1 MDSIQP
7 ICVYCGRRE
16 KETDDHVPPKSFYP
30 KPRPSDLIT
39 VPACLQCNQDAGKDE
54 EFFLATFM
62 FSEAGITKAGN
73 LLWSEKL
80 RRMYEKNLGLKRK
93 IADNLERSDIM
104 TPAGIFLGR
113 KMTIKTDEARFERV
127 ANKIVKGLY
136 YFEYKE
142 TMPANTKLMTLFLR
156 NQEHFDA
163 AKKVVDELRPGSR
176 KWPGI
181 FEYKYNRMVKS
192 ISESIWLLLFWD
204 YATFWSFSYQE
215 DKLQSILVKANESL
229 ESDT

>member
-1 MDSIQP
+1 MDSKQP
-7 ICVYCGRRE
+7 ICVYCGGRE

-62 FSEAGITKAGN
+62 FSEAGITKAGS
-73 LLWSEKL
+73 LLWSEKI

-93 IADNLERSDIM
+93 TADHLERSDIM

-113 KMTIKTDEARFERV
+113 KMTIKTDEVRFERV

-142 TMPANTKLMTLFLR
+142 PMPANTKLMTLYLR
-156 NQEHFDA
+156 N
-163 AKKVVDELRPGSR
+163 
-176 KWPGI
+176 
-181 FEYKYNRMVKS
+181 
-192 ISESIWLLLFWD
+192 
-204 YATFWSFSYQE
+204 
-215 DKLQSILVKANESL
+215 
-229 ESDT
+229 